1 MNIVNFTPYSAL
13 TGGIIIGF
21 AVAIFFYFNGRLV
34 GISGIASNAL
44 TEERNRLDNI
54 LFLIGLIIG
63 PIIYTLF
70 NPEQISMS
78 ISNSYLLLMFAGLL
92 VGIGTR
98 ISGGCTSGHGIS
110 GIGRFSVRSIVATIT
125 FMIVGIITVYL
136 KNIL

>member
-44 TEERNRLDNI
+44 TEERNKLDNI

-70 NPEQISMS
+70 TQEEISIS

-136 KNIL
+136 KNNL